1 MKKQIKQYIKNNDI
15 TEFELGTD
23 EWVEFITHLNPNT
36 DELDFDKIESILED
50 LDIEVY

>member
-1 MKKQIKQYIKNNDI
+1 MKKLIKQYIKENDI
-15 TEFELGTD
+15 TEFELGTE
-23 EWVEFITHLNPNT
+23 EWVDFINHLNPNT